1 MIHKLTLD
9 RLEDDRAVLLTDDH
23 RIITLPASFLPTEL
37 KTGQTVYCELKT
49 NLTDGQTDEH
59 LAKAVLNELLKTEE

>member
-9 RLEDDRAVLLTDDH
+9 RLEDDRAILVTDDH
-23 RIITLPASFLPTEL
+23 RIVTLPASFISPES
-37 KTGQTVYCELKT
+37 KPGQTIYCELKT
-49 NLTDGQTDEH
+49 SLTDGQTDEH